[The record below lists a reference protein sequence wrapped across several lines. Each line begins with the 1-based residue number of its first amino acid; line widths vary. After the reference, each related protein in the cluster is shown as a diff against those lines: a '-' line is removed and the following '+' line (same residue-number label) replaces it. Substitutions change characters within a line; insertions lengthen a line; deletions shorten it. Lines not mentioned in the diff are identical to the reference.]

1 MSVDPAR
8 SGVSVSVVVIV
19 YNDAARLP
27 TAVRSVLDQ
36 TLRSVEVVIV
46 DDRSTD
52 GSYEVARRLAAEH
65 PGRVRPFRLPENSG
79 GCGAPRNHG
88 IQQARGD
95 YVLFLDSDDVLE
107 RNACRNM
114 LEAAETTGADLVSG
128 LCVRVHV
135 DSRTRKEVQWY
146 PWLYERTRTLESISE
161 LPDLLVFD
169 TLSTNKCYRRRFLLD
184 EGLEFPV
191 GIHYE
196 DLLFSARAYVA
207 ARRITLIPNRVYDWR
222 VVEKSA
228 AKSIS
233 NRRDE
238 IANFAHRMEI
248 HRRIDH
254 LLADNNL
261 LELKFAKDVKWLK
274 HDLVLHL
281 RELPFRDASYRQ
293 EFAAIA
299 REYLESIDRAAF
311 DEAEPIH
318 AICGYLL
325 QRGDWANLLPAVDTL
340 INRDKI
346 SAPLVERDG
355 RVYWCAEHIDDDP
368 FGRHVLDVT
377 ELGYHARPV
386 ERMFLRNA
394 LTAYEETGG
403 TVRLAGRVINPL
415 GLIPPGARLSG
426 ELEFY
431 ARRLGVR
438 FQTFRF
444 PVATV
449 RHEGGTIAWEAAADL
464 AKRLRPLGIVDA
476 VWDVR
481 LHLDVGVDGDGVPTR
496 TARTTTRLTATEPG
510 LAAGQLAIR
519 PRLTRLV
526 ADHMEPVVSSRGHLS
541 FRLVPGKKADELVQ
555 RGVHGPPGRLARS
568 GYGKAKDLRKKLS
581 SGDTKLR
588 LYHEVFSRLPIK
600 KGLVVFESHLGRQY
614 SDSPKAI
621 YEEMRRQGLEFE
633 AVWSYADTPRGFPA
647 DATLVRRWSLPY
659 LKALARAEFWID
671 NQGYPLKATK
681 RPETTY
687 IQTWHG
693 SALKRMGFDEPEWKL
708 KSRAA
713 QAERQR
719 TLDRFDRFLIR
730 SEHDVRTLARAF
742 RLQERA
748 LLRVGYPR
756 NDALLRAKE
765 REDASGWRE
774 RGPLATK
781 LGIPGDKEVLLY
793 APTFRQSGGKRRR
806 FELPFDVERFADTF
820 GDRYVLLV
828 RSHYLNHIVLPPS
841 VRGRVIDVTAHHD
854 MTPLLTLADGL
865 ITDYSSAM
873 FDYALLDRPMLFFAY
888 DYEEYVH
895 EGRGTYFDLLE
906 RAPGPVVRSEDE
918 LYAVLDSPD
927 SLEEQRVKYAA
938 SRERFVAD
946 FGEYD
951 KGSAARDI
959 VDQFF
964 ARWRRA

>member
-1 MSVDPAR
+1 MNVDQRCAPA
-8 SGVSVSVVVIV
+8 VSVVVIV

-36 TLRSVEVVIV
+36 TLRGVEVVIV

-52 GSYEVARRLAAEH
+52 GSYELARQLAAEH
-65 PGRVRPFRLPENSG
+65 PDRVRAFQLPENSG

-88 IQQARGD
+88 VGRAQGD

-114 LEAAETTGADLVSG
+114 LEAAENTGADLVAG

-135 DSRTRKEVQWY
+135 DSRTGKEVKWY

-169 TLSTNKCYRRRFLLD
+169 TLSTNKCYRRQFLLD

-196 DLLFSARAYVA
+196 DLLFSAQAYVA

-238 IANFAHRMEI
+238 IANFTHRMEI
-248 HRRIDH
+248 HRRVDQ
-254 LLADNNL
+254 LLADNGL

-281 RELPFRDASYRQ
+281 RELPFRDACYRQ

-311 DEAEPIH
+311 DETEPIH
-318 AICGYLL
+318 AICAYLL
-325 QRGDWANLLPAVDTL
+325 QKGDWDNLLPAVDTL
-340 INRDKI
+340 TNRDKV
-346 SAPLVERDG
+346 SSPLIERDG
-355 RVYWCAEHIDDDP
+355 RVYWCAQHLDEGDA

-377 ELGYHARPV
+377 ELGYHTKPV
-386 ERMFLRNA
+386 EKMFLRNV
-394 LTAYEETGG
+394 LTSYEEVHGQ
-403 TVRLAGRVINPL
+403 VRLAGRITNPL
-415 GLIPPGARLSG
+415 GVVPSGALLAG

-431 ARRLGVR
+431 ARRPGVR

-444 PVATV
+444 PVAQV
-449 RHEGGTIAWEAAADL
+449 RHEGVALVWEATADL
-464 AKRLRPLGIVDA
+464 TAVRPLGIVDA

-481 LHLDVGVDGDGVPTR
+481 LRLDVDG
-496 TARTTTRLTATEPG
+496 ARTTSRLTVAEPD
-510 LAAGQLAIR
+510 LAGGQLPVR

-526 ADHMEPVVSSRGHLS
+526 ADRIEPMVSSRGHLA
-541 FRLVPGKKADELVQ
+541 FRLVPDKKANELVQ
-555 RGVHGPPGRLARS
+555 RGVHGRAGKLAKS
-568 GYGKAKDLRKKLS
+568 GYRKARALRKQLT
-581 SGDTKLR
+581 SGDTKIR
-588 LYHEVFSRLPIK
+588 LYHEVFSRLPVK

-633 AVWSYADTPRGFPA
+633 AVWAYADSPEGFPA

-659 LKALARAEFWID
+659 LKALAQAEFWVD
-671 NQGYPLKATK
+671 NQSYPLKLTK
-681 RPETTY
+681 RRETTY

-708 KSRAA
+708 KSRER
-713 QAERQR
+713 QAEQQR

-742 RLQERA
+742 RLQERT

-756 NDALLRAKE
+756 NDELVQARE
-765 REDASGWRE
+765 REEATGRRE
-774 RGPLATK
+774 RGPLAAR
-781 LGIPGDKEVLLY
+781 LRIPEGKQVLLY
-793 APTFRQSGGKRRR
+793 APTFRRRGGGQR
-806 FELPFDVERFADTF
+806 FELPFDVERFAETF

-828 RSHYLNHIVLPPS
+828 RSHYLNHVVLPPS

-854 MTPLLTLADGL
+854 MTPLLALADGL
-865 ITDYSSAM
+865 ITDYSSVM
-873 FDYALLDRPMLFFAY
+873 FDYALLDRPMFFFAY

-918 LYAVLDSPD
+918 LHVVLG
-927 SLEEQRVKYAA
+927 SLEEQMTKYAA
-938 SRERFVAD
+938 KREQFTAE

-951 KGSAARDI
+951 KGTAARSI
-959 VDQFF
+959 VEQFF
-964 ARWRRA
+964 AQWRRG